1 VQTPGG
7 ADAARRAALARLR
20 SAAGPWDVLVVGGGA
35 TGLATALDAAE
46 RGLRTLLLEA
56 GDFASRAVYWLAL
69 PSSAPLVWLC
79 P

>member
-1 VQTPGG
+1 M
-7 ADAARRAALARLR
+7 
-20 SAAGPWDVLVVGGGA
+20 GGGA